1 MTKGLIRKIIVLVV
15 LTIMIFPFFWIISS
29 SFKSFKEI
37 MTMDPSVFPKDPT
50 ATHYHSL
57 FSIRIPSKDFPANI
71 INSIIVGISTGIISI
86 FISVL
91 GAYSLARFPFKG
103 SATFSKMLLV
113 VYVLPGIPLL
123 LPIYD
128 LLARIRLV
136 DTLPGLILVYTAIN
150 SPFAVWL
157 LRSFFEAVP
166 IELEEAARVDGASGL
181 RAFYSITLPLCASG
195 IVTAFMFVF
204 VSTWGEYTLAQLI
217 ITEGAKKTVPLGLAT
232 YMTDQYIEWGPL
244 LAATTLI
251 VVPVLIFFLPLSKYF
266 ISGLSAGALKE

>member
-1 MTKGLIRKIIVLVV
+1 M
-15 LTIMIFPFFWIISS
+15 
-29 SFKSFKEI
+29 
-37 MTMDPSVFPKDPT
+37 
-50 ATHYHSL
+50 
-57 FSIRIPSKDFPANI
+57 
-71 INSIIVGISTGIISI
+71 
-86 FISVL
+86 
-91 GAYSLARFPFKG
+91 
-103 SATFSKMLLV
+103 
-113 VYVLPGIPLL
+113 
-123 LPIYD
+123 
-128 LLARIRLV
+128 ARIRLV